1 MTSQTR
7 SISTLWQNALG
18 TVSERA
24 QFGLVVLAS
33 LAGLYALT
41 ALSDANT
48 QARLSLDNAERQLN
62 ARQAALEQRDWLAL
76 ADEAEQLTLAA
87 EARFWRAPTEGIAAA
102 RIQGAL
108 EEAARLAGLRNV
120 RVQVIAVGTIGRG
133 EAAAQTRLFE
143 AEVTALDS
151 GGAFAPFIE
160 AAASA
165 RGELRAVRLDWD
177 SRTRRFT
184 VGFIAPALMEPA
196 S

>member
-1 MTSQTR
+1 MSGTLPSLMTPVRT
-7 SISTLWQNALG
+7 ALG
-18 TVSERA
+18 TLSERA

-41 ALSDANT
+41 SLNDANV
-48 QARLSLDNAERQLN
+48 QARLVLDGAQRQLS
-62 ARQAALEQRDWLAL
+62 ARQAALEQRDWGAL
-76 ADEAEQLTLAA
+76 AEEAEHLTQAA

-108 EEAARLAGLRNV
+108 EEAARTAGLNEA
-120 RVQVIAVGTIGRG
+120 RVQVIEAG
-133 EAAAQTRLFE
+133 EIERRAPGPATRLFE
-143 AEVTALDS
+143 AEVTARDN

-160 AAASA
+160 AAAGA
-165 RGELRAVRLDWD
+165 QGELRAVRLDWD

-184 VGFIAPALMEPA
+184 VNFIAPALMEPD

>member
-18 TVSERA
+18 AVSERG
-24 QFGLVVLAS
+24 QYGLVVLAS
-33 LAGLYALT
+33 LAGLYALSS
-41 ALSDANT
+41 LSDANT

-76 ADEAEQLTLAA
+76 ADEAEQLALAA

-108 EEAARLAGLRNV
+108 EEAGRLAGLRNV
-120 RVQVIAVGTIGRG
+120 RVQVIAVGTIGRS
-133 EAAAQTRLFE
+133 ESAAQTRLFE

-165 RGELRAVRLDWD
+165 QGELRAVRLDWD

-184 VGFIAPALMEPA
+184 VGFIAPALMEPT